1 MKALILFA
9 IMLPAIGYAQSRS
22 LAQFVT
28 WQPNPGMEKQ
38 FEEGYKRHLDW
49 HAKAGDTWNWYGWF
63 FISGPRAGQF
73 MDATIDHAW
82 GDFDNP
88 VDPAGDHADN
98 EQNTVPYASFIGAA
112 KLNAVTSLSRPGKY
126 GLRSKYMKMITLQ
139 VLNEYSATWRIRNL
153 RNRVEDKKGIN
164 FFVTYKTIDGGRMD
178 HWYILIG
185 ADSWADFEACV
196 DAGDK
201 LLDSGVFKSM
211 TSETLLYRHDLSR
224 FPEEK
229 R

>member
-1 MKALILFA
+1 MKALILAA
-9 IMLPAIGYAQSRS
+9 ILLPAIGHAQSRS

-28 WQPNPGMEKQ
+28 WNPKPGMQQQ

-49 HAKAGDTWNWYGWF
+49 HKNAGDTWNWYGWF
-63 FISGPRAGQF
+63 FISGPRTGQF

-82 GDFDNP
+82 GDFDSP
-88 VDPAGDHADN
+88 VDPVGDRADN
-98 EQNTVPYASFIGAA
+98 EQNTVPYADFMTAS
-112 KLNAVTSLSRPGKY
+112 KLNAVTTLSRPGQH

-139 VLNEYSATWRIRNL
+139 VVDDYQASWRIRNL
-153 RNRVEDKKGIN
+153 RNKVSDSKGIN

-185 ADSWADFEACV
+185 ADNWADFEACV

-201 LLDSGVFKSM
+201 LLDSGVFKSIA
-211 TSETLLYRHDLSR
+211 SETLLYRHDLSR
-224 FPEEK
+224 FPSEK
-229 R
+229 

>member
-1 MKALILFA
+1 
-9 IMLPAIGYAQSRS
+9 
-22 LAQFVT
+22 
-28 WQPNPGMEKQ
+28 
-38 FEEGYKRHLDW
+38 
-49 HAKAGDTWNWYGWF
+49 
-63 FISGPRAGQF
+63 

-98 EQNTVPYASFIGAA
+98 EQNTVPYANFIGAA
-112 KLNAVTSLSRPGKY
+112 KLNAVTSLSRPGQY

-185 ADSWADFEACV
+185 ADNWADFEACA

-201 LLDSGVFKSM
+201 LLDSGVFKSI

-224 FPEEK
+224 FPAEK
-229 R
+229 Q